1 MISQLAKG
9 EPSID
14 TSLIEVTDKLPNKPP
29 RRIFIKN
36 EYEQP
41 SGSFKLRGMGHLV
54 AKSIERAHELKKENV
69 ETFASSGGNAGLAA
83 AYTSRHYNLSC
94 TVVLPTT
101 AHSGVVEKL
110 EKLGAKVQVHGAHW
124 GEADSY
130 LREIV
135 MKSVDASVYPVY
147 CPPFD
152 DPLLW
157 EGHGTI
163 IDEIVNQNQ
172 LSPEECGKVR
182 GIVCSVGGG
191 GLYNGVVAG
200 LLRNA
205 QFKDVPIL
213 AVETFQTPTFSEALK
228 AGKVVTLKSINTL
241 VSCLASPYIS
251 AQSLANYNKHRTHV
265 QMIDDLEAVKGSI
278 DFYDHFGTLVEPA
291 CGATIS
297 MAFDNTL
304 YLKCFGNLSDEE
316 IIIFIGCGGAAISV
330 DSLNEYRKLFT

>member
-1 MISQLAKG
+1 MISHLAKG
-9 EPSID
+9 QPFVE

-29 RRIFIKN
+29 CRIFIKN

-83 AYTSRHYNLSC
+83 AYASRHYNLSC

-101 AHSGVVEKL
+101 SHSGVIEKL
-110 EKLGAKVQVHGAHW
+110 ENLGAKVQIHGAHW

-130 LREIV
+130 LRETV
-135 MKSVDASVYPVY
+135 MKSVDTTVYPVY

-172 LSPEECGKVR
+172 LSPEECAKVK

-191 GLYNGVVAG
+191 GLYNGIVAG
-200 LLRNA
+200 LRRNP

-228 AGKVVTLKSINTL
+228 AGEVVTLKSINTL
-241 VSCLASPYIS
+241 VTCLASPYIS
-251 AQSLANYNKHRTHV
+251 AESLVNYNKHKTHV
-265 QMIDDLEAVKGSI
+265 TMIDDLEAVKGSI
-278 DFYDHFGTLVEPA
+278 DFFDHFGTLVEPA
-291 CGATIS
+291 CGATLS
-297 MAFDNTL
+297 MVFDNTL
-304 YLKCFGNLSDEE
+304 YLKCFGDLSEDE
-316 IIIFIGCGGAAISV
+316 IIIFIGCGGAGISL
-330 DSLNEYRKLFT
+330 DSLNEYRKLFI